1 MYENILVPLDG
12 SKNAQKALS
21 VAIKLAKTF
30 SSKLTLLSVIDNRN
44 FSGNRSVVN
53 TAPIVTTDEIT
64 ELSKYSD
71 NVINAGLQVVKDNGL
86 EAKTLIKR
94 GYPKSIIA
102 TDVPTDENIDLIVMG
117 KSGTGALDRLIMG
130 STTAYVVRNAHV
142 QVLVVNDD

>member
-1 MYENILVPLDG
+1 
-12 SKNAQKALS
+12 
-21 VAIKLAKTF
+21 
-30 SSKLTLLSVIDNRN
+30 
-44 FSGNRSVVN
+44 
-53 TAPIVTTDEIT
+53 
-64 ELSKYSD
+64 
-71 NVINAGLQVVKDNGL
+71 
-86 EAKTLIKR
+86 TLIKR